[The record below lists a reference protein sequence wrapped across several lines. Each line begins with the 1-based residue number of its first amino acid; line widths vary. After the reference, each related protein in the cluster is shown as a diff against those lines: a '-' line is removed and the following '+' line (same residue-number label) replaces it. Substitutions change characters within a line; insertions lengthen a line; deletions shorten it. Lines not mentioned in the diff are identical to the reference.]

1 MNEKAVDSIG
11 FAIERGYFSCENN
24 VFNLPIP
31 TIEKLIY
38 LALTRYAGSNNRAWP
53 SYSRLGKDASC
64 SRRRAIDAVNALLE
78 CGLIDKLNR
87 GNRTNVYL
95 LYPPGYYRAA
105 ETVPPEQGAADAPP
119 APLEEDLENNFEEN
133 FSGEQA
139 APPDSGRV
147 NLMHPG
153 SAGDS
158 PPGCTPCTVRVNE
171 VHPKINKKNNN
182 DHQHLKEQSGAG
194 HRTEKRED
202 IKLKEEKAINPDARE
217 KQKSE
222 KREKL
227 RDETQGPPQQ
237 TVTREMIEAV
247 HAAFKNKGFQ
257 ATDNAARQLLKDY
270 GETAVKAAIRQ
281 TDFNVARNPLAVI
294 NWMLA
299 TDSYVLPVGKTPPAI
314 DREERTNGPTPKE
327 LFEIKKMINE
337 TKANLLKKRTA
348 QLV

>member
-1 MNEKAVDSIG
+1 MNEKAVDTIG

-38 LALTRYAGSNNRAWP
+38 LALTRYAGTNNRAWP

-64 SRRRAIDAVNALLE
+64 SRRRAIDAVNALLD
-78 CGLIDKLNR
+78 CGLIEKLNR

-95 LYPPGYYRAA
+95 IYPPGYYRGAG
-105 ETVPPEQGAADAPP
+105 TVHPEQGAAGAPP
-119 APLEEDLENNFEEN
+119 AELETDLENNFEEN

-153 SAGDS
+153 SAGGS

-171 VHPKINKKNNN
+171 VHPKINKKINI
-182 DHQHLKEQSGAG
+182 DHQHLKEQPGPG
-194 HRTEKRED
+194 HGTEKRED
-202 IKLKEEKAINPDARE
+202 LSLKEEKAVNPDARE

-227 RDETQGPPQQ
+227 REKEEPSVQA
-237 TVTREMIEAV
+237 VTREMIESV
-247 HAAFKNKGFQ
+247 HSAFRSKGFK
-257 ATDNAARQLLKDY
+257 ATDNAVRQLLKDY
-270 GETAVKAAIRQ
+270 GEAAVKAAISQ
-281 TDFNVARNPLAVI
+281 TDFNVARNPMAVI
-294 NWMLA
+294 SWMLA
-299 TDSYVLPVGKTPPAI
+299 TDSYVMPAGKAPLPDDP
-314 DREERTNGPTPKE
+314 EERTKGPTSKE
-327 LFEIKKMINE
+327 LFEIKKMISE
-337 TKANLLKKRTA
+337 TRANLLKKRTA
-348 QLV
+348 QPV